1 MLSFLGITCLF
12 VAAKLEE
19 IYPPKL
25 KTFAYVTDGACSE
38 SEILDMELVLMKT
51 LKWKLTPITPATWV
65 NIYLQI
71 LAYQRGELICTR
83 SGADFIRASMRD
95 TNRPSDAKL
104 IKHLYDRVDYVK
116 VIRLVDL
123 AILDSQS
130 LNFTYSTI
138 SAAAIYHIKGKHIY
152 TKLS

>member
-1 MLSFLGITCLF
+1 

-38 SEILDMELVLMKT
+38 GEILDMELVLMKQ

-71 LAYQRGELICTR
+71 LAYRSGPIVCTR
-83 SGADFIRASMRD
+83 SGSDFVRSSIRDS
-95 TNRPSDAKL
+95 NKPSDARL
-104 IKHLYDRVDYVK
+104 IKHLYDRVDYVR

-123 AILDSQS
+123 AILDAQS
-130 LNFTYSTI
+130 LNFTYSML
-138 SAAAIYHIKGKHIY
+138 SAAAIYHIKGN
-152 TKLS
+152 